1 MTLRARLEGRAGAES
16 YPHRSLVVVE
26 QNAFDIGLNENVE
39 IVVFAALK
47 LRVQIR
53 MRHVCS
59 LAIRL
64 DVSHHSLNAVDG
76 VEIVDILELWPASIV
91 DGLDKIVGESL
102 GAISRCD
109 ADGTFVPMA
118 IM

>member
-1 MTLRARLEGRAGAES
+1 M
-16 YPHRSLVVVE
+16 
-26 QNAFDIGLNENVE
+26 
-39 IVVFAALK
+39 FAALK
-47 LRVQIR
+47 LGMQICVG
-53 MRHVCS
+53 HVCS

-91 DGLDKIVGESL
+91 DGLDEIIGEPL

-109 ADGTFVPMA
+109 ADGTVMSMA
-118 IM
+118 IL